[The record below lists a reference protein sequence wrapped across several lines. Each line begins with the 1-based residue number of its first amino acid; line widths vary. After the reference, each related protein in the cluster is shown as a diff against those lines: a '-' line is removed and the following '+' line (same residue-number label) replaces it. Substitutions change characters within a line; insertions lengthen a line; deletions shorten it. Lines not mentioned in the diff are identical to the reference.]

1 MRFGFTVLHG
11 QTESYSAT
19 FCAMKH
25 SFLQVTTLTAQ
36 CHYHWGWS
44 QLTVM
49 QPSSKHTAGK
59 EEAHLLSS
67 FVMLHIQRMSVP
79 FRAVIRASSM
89 PVRVICPSDCIELM
103 WATRPSPAPRPRGNV
118 SQGWPP
124 CFSPLSPLTPLTG
137 CACALTPLFW
147 RLEVGWFSD
156 LLTAVGSDQGL
167 RWTLP
172 AVLPALCS
180 ALLALFLFLSYMS
193 NVLHIQRPHGG
204 SGVPYWGSLYPLYQ
218 AKWLF

>member
-1 MRFGFTVLHG
+1 MQKYFMRFGFTVLHG

-118 SQGWPP
+118 PESHPFHP
-124 CFSPLSPLTPLTG
+124 SPLWP
-137 CACALTPLFW
+137 
-147 RLEVGWFSD
+147 
-156 LLTAVGSDQGL
+156 
-167 RWTLP
+167 
-172 AVLPALCS
+172 
-180 ALLALFLFLSYMS
+180 
-193 NVLHIQRPHGG
+193 
-204 SGVPYWGSLYPLYQ
+204 GVPAHSPCSSEDWKLGG
-218 AKWLF
+218 FMI